1 MIPLTGEYYIECND
15 VFRRTTNQSEQMLAE
30 MRNYAEGRSD
40 LRILSVGSGVGL
52 FEIPMLQMLGD
63 NVASFDGVDVNEYAC
78 QKLQE
83 KLENEFGTSLEFN
96 VEHRSFQK
104 YKTDHRFELVLF
116 NHTFEYLG
124 GDRLSWIQKSRDLLV
139 GSGNVLIFSPNRG
152 GINRFYEEVFAP
164 TFSEDLDQLLTHIG
178 MEHSTTAIE
187 GSCDVAL
194 LTGNGE
200 DPDKVRLL
208 SFLTQADCRDLLPA
222 KQRELVDYY
231 LSLSDDDSSI
241 VPHPATLFVL

>member
-15 VFRRTTNQSEQMLAE
+15 VFRRCTNQSEQMLAE
-30 MRNYAEGRSD
+30 MRNYAQNRNA

-63 NVASFDGVDVNEYAC
+63 KVASFDGVDVNELAC
-78 QKLQE
+78 QKLDE
-83 KLENEFGTSLEFN
+83 KLENEFGTSLDFN

-104 YKTDHRFELVLF
+104 YKTDHRFEVVLF

-139 GSGNVLIFSPNRG
+139 DSGNVLIFSPNRG

-208 SFLTQADCRDLLPA
+208 SFLTQADCRDLPSA
-222 KQRELVDYY
+222 KQRELVNYF
-231 LSLSDDDSSI
+231 LSLSGDESSI
-241 VPHPATLFVL
+241 IPHPATLFVL

>member
-1 MIPLTGEYYIECND
+1 MIPLSGEYYVECND

-30 MRNYAEGRSD
+30 TRKFAEGRSD

-63 NVASFDGVDVNEYAC
+63 KVASFDGVDVNEHAC
-78 QKLQE
+78 RILEE
-83 KLENEFGTSLEFN
+83 KLDKEFDNSLDYK

-104 YKTDHRFELVLF
+104 YRTDHRFEIVLF
-116 NHTFEYLG
+116 NHTFEYLS

-139 GSGNVLIFSPNRG
+139 ESGNVLIFSPNRG

-164 TFSEDLDQLLTHIG
+164 CFSEDLDQLLTHIG
-178 MEHSTTAIE
+178 MEHSTIAIE
-187 GSCDVAL
+187 GECDVAL
-194 LTGNGE
+194 LTSQDD

-208 SFLTQADCRDLLPA
+208 SFLTQADCRDLPDA
-222 KQRELVDYY
+222 KQRELIDYY
-231 LSLSDDDSSI
+231 LSLSGEDSSI
-241 VPHPATLFVL
+241 IPHPATLFIL

>member
-1 MIPLTGEYYIECND
+1 MIPLSGEYYVECNA

-30 MRNYAEGRSD
+30 MRKFAEGRSD

-63 NVASFDGVDVNEYAC
+63 KVASFDGVDVNEHAC
-78 QKLQE
+78 RILQDKLD
-83 KLENEFGTSLEFN
+83 KEFGKSLDYK

-104 YKTDHRFELVLF
+104 YRTDHRFEIVLF
-116 NHTFEYLG
+116 NHTFEYLS

-164 TFSEDLDQLLTHIG
+164 CFSEDLDQLLTHVG

-194 LTGNGE
+194 LTGQDD

-208 SFLTQADCRDLLPA
+208 SFLTQADCRDLPDA
-222 KQRELVDYY
+222 KQRELIDYY
-231 LSLSDDDSSI
+231 LSLSGEDSSI
-241 VPHPATLFVL
+241 IPHPATLFVL

>member
-1 MIPLTGEYYIECND
+1 MIPLSGEYYVECND
-15 VFRRTTNQSEQMLAE
+15 VFRRTTNQSKQMLAE
-30 MRNYAEGRSD
+30 MRSFAQGRSE

-52 FEIPMLQMLGD
+52 FEIPMLRMLED
-63 NVASFDGVDVNEYAC
+63 RVASFDGVDVNEHAC
-78 QKLQE
+78 RILQE
-83 KLENEFGTSLEFN
+83 KLDKEFGTGLDFK

-104 YKTDHRFELVLF
+104 YRTDHRFEIVLF
-116 NHTFEYLG
+116 NHTFEYLS

-164 TFSEDLDQLLTHIG
+164 CFSEDLDQLLTHIG

-187 GSCDVAL
+187 GSCDVTL

-208 SFLTQADCRDLLPA
+208 SFLTQADCRDLPPA
-222 KQRELVDYY
+222 KQRDLADYY
-231 LSLSDDDSSI
+231 LSLSGDETSI
-241 VPHPATLFVL
+241 IPHPATLFVL